1 MKKTLTALLCGVLGI
16 IAVFGAACSGG
27 NLGGTGGGG
36 NTGGN
41 GGNSGAPLEDM
52 NGEVLVVY
60 FSAQGHTESVA
71 EYISEATGGDLFE
84 LVPENPYTEE
94 DLNYGNEN
102 SRVSREHNDESLRDV
117 ALVSETVE
125 NWDEYEI
132 VFIGYPIWWGI
143 AAWPVNRFITGNDF
157 TGKTVVPFCTSV
169 STGLGDSAVLLE
181 EKAGTGNWHEGMGFS
196 SYVQEE
202 TVVEWINELG
212 LSS

>member
-1 MKKTLTALLCGVLGI
+1 MLCGVLGI

-36 NTGGN
+36 HTGGN
-41 GGNSGAPLEDM
+41 GGNSGAPLEDV

-169 STGLGDSAVLLE
+169 STGMGDSAALLE
-181 EKAGTGNWHEGMGFS
+181 DMAGTGNWHEGKGFS